1 MREKLEVAML
11 KILIAEDEDIIRK
24 GLVFT
29 IDWLSMDCVVVAEAV
44 NGEEGLQKIIEFQ
57 PDIVLTDIKMP
68 KMDGIEMVREGLKY
82 VNFQTVIMTSYAEF
96 EYAKKA
102 IELKAFDY
110 LVKPIDENKII
121 EVIQLLHDQLDSS
134 KEAMFALE
142 SMKNSSSKLD
152 LNYYIDFDNTENSY
166 VAKTIE
172 IMKEKYAEK
181 IGIESISDQLGVS
194 PSYLSRKFKEITEH
208 SFLDLLN
215 AYRVQQAIR
224 LLNSGNYKVYEISD
238 LTGFSDYKHFCTVF
252 KRYTSM
258 SPTRFIKKRND
269 LD

>member
-1 MREKLEVAML
+1 MKEKWEVVML

-24 GLVFT
+24 GLMFT
-29 IDWLSMDCVVVAEAV
+29 IDWLSMDCIVVAEAV
-44 NGEEGLQKIIEFQ
+44 NGEEGLQKIKECQ

-82 VNFQTVIMTSYAEF
+82 ANFKTVIMTSYAEF

-110 LVKPIDENKII
+110 LLKPIDENKII
-121 EVIQLLHDQLDSS
+121 EVIQLIHEQLDSNR
-134 KEAMFALE
+134 EAMFAIE
-142 SMKNSSSKLD
+142 SVKNSGSKLD
-152 LNYYIDFDNTENSY
+152 LNYFIDFDNTENQY

-172 IMKEKYAEK
+172 IMKEQYADK
-181 IGIESISDQLGVS
+181 IGIESISEQLGVS
-194 PSYLSRKFKEITEH
+194 PSYLSRKFKEKTEH

-224 LLNSGNYKVYEISD
+224 LLNSGNYRVYEISD

-252 KRYTSM
+252 KKYTSM
-258 SPTRFIKKRND
+258 SPTGFVKKRND
-269 LD
+269 LE